1 MIINDGLQVKKN
13 LEEKI
18 IGHVVQVGDTTVIK
32 PLKNQTVVLTD
43 SSVKLPD
50 GKMILNEND

>member
-50 GKMILNEND
+50 GKMILNEG

>member
-1 MIINDGLQVKKN
+1 MIINDGLQVKKE

-43 SSVKLPD
+43 SGVKIPD
-50 GKMILNEND
+50 GKQILNETL